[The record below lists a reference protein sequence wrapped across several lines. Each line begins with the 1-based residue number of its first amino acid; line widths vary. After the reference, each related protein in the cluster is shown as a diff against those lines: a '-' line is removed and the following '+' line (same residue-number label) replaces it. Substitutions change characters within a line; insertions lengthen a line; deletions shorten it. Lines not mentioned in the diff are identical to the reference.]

1 MITSRGSSASVG
13 SYALFAYAPGAKVQS
28 VNTSLTTADIADL
41 SRGRRN
47 PAGGSVG
54 DYALFAG
61 GYESGYLGAVDV
73 YDASL
78 TKTVTTDLSKARE
91 SAESARAGDFL
102 LFGGG
107 MISTGNSA
115 ATNVVDAYTI

>member
-1 MITSRGSSASVG
+1 M
-13 SYALFAYAPGAKVQS
+13 
-28 VNTSLTTADIADL
+28 
-41 SRGRRN
+41 
-47 PAGGSVG
+47 G

-91 SAESARAGDFL
+91 SAESARARDFL

>member
-1 MITSRGSSASVG
+1 M
-13 SYALFAYAPGAKVQS
+13 
-28 VNTSLTTADIADL
+28 
-41 SRGRRN
+41 
-47 PAGGSVG
+47 G

-61 GYESGYLGAVDV
+61 GYESGYLGTVDV

-78 TKTVTTDLSKARE
+78 TVTTDLSKARE

-115 ATNVVDAYTI
+115 ATNIVDAYTI